1 MEVNREDLDFAYSP
15 SRWSKRLPADK
26 IAEDHLQVGKE
37 AFEKAK
43 LQFDHE
49 LDVVY
54 TEDNVCLNLFHPKT
68 VMPDAPVL
76 IYIHGGYWQL
86 VCEGDGA
93 HLALGLQNN
102 GIIVVCPKYT
112 IAPKGTM
119 QQMVN
124 EIRQAVVFVAK
135 RYPKTRGIFLSGHSA
150 GGHLAAMCLP
160 VDWTA
165 FGLKQDIIKGM
176 LLFSGVFDV
185 TPLVHTYVNKPL
197 KMTEAEAKAV
207 SPVKYIK
214 ESCQLSKH
222 CKIIAAVGEH
232 DPPAFLQQS
241 EDYCQQLEN
250 GGMSVKYVVVPGKD
264 HFDIVHSMS
273 LGNKNMMTQE
283 LLKLIS
289 MCAMARPSDEV
300 TQG

>member
-1 MEVNREDLDFAYSP
+1 
-15 SRWSKRLPADK
+15 
-26 IAEDHLQVGKE
+26 
-37 AFEKAK
+37 
-43 LQFDHE
+43 
-49 LDVVY
+49 
-54 TEDNVCLNLFHPKT
+54 
-68 VMPDAPVL
+68 MPDTPVL
-76 IYIHGGYWQL
+76 IYIHGGNWKH

-102 GIIVVCPKYT
+102 GIIVVCPKYS
-112 IAPKGTM
+112 IAPKGTL

-135 RYPKTRGIFLSGHSA
+135 KYPNTRGIFVSGSSA

-176 LLFSGVFDV
+176 LLFSGIFDV
-185 TPLVHTYVNKPL
+185 TPMIHTSVNKLL
-197 KMTEAEAKAV
+197 KMTEDEAKAA
-207 SPVKYIK
+207 SPVQYID
-214 ESCQLSKH
+214 ESCRLSKH

-232 DPPAFLQQS
+232 DPPAFQQQS

-250 GGMSVKYVVVPGKD
+250 GGISAKYIVVPGRD

-273 LGNKNMMTQE
+273 LGNKNMLTQE
-283 LLKLIS
+283 LLKLIA
-289 MCAMARPSDEV
+289 MCAMDRRLDEV